1 MTDIIEAIALSI
13 IPVTFMISPLIAL
26 LFGIVRVV
34 KYNNAKKERSLN
46 PDSYTDEEM
55 KIIKKSVITAF
66 VSSIILTVVVI
77 SVIFLI
83 NDAITYM

>member
-1 MTDIIEAIALSI
+1 MTDIIEAVASSI

-77 SVIFLI
+77 SVILLI

>member
-1 MTDIIEAIALSI
+1 MTDIIEAVALSI

-26 LFGIVRVV
+26 LFGIVRLV

-77 SVIFLI
+77 SVILLI

>member
-1 MTDIIEAIALSI
+1 MTDIIEAVALSI

-77 SVIFLI
+77 SVILLI

>member
-77 SVIFLI
+77 SVILLI

>member
-1 MTDIIEAIALSI
+1 MTDVIGLVASSI

-34 KYNNAKKERSLN
+34 KYNNAKKQRSLN

-55 KIIKKSVITAF
+55 KIIKKSIITAF
-66 VSSIILTVVVI
+66 VSSIVLTVVVI
-77 SVIFLI
+77 SVILLI

>member
-1 MTDIIEAIALSI
+1 MTDIIEAVALSI